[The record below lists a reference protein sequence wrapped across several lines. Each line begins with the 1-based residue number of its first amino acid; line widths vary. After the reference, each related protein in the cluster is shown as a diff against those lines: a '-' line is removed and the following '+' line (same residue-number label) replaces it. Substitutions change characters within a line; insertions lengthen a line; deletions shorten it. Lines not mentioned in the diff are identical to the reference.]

1 MRFPANE
8 TMFSVQKYELNSR
21 AKGLNKTHFLVKT
34 KEGNLEMKQPKTPGI
49 KRLKLCELKRRGR
62 LNTLSLAITLQVQ
75 NFKKITPNIMAE
87 FRELSLNYI
96 RKPKRCKNVTG
107 WTWKL

>member
-1 MRFPANE
+1 M
-8 TMFSVQKYELNSR
+8 
-21 AKGLNKTHFLVKT
+21 NKTRPIIPLQYSWTHFLVKT
-34 KEGNLEMKQPKTPGI
+34 IILRKEGNLEMKQPKTPGI
-49 KRLKLCELKRRGR
+49 KRLKLCEPKRRGR
-62 LNTLSLAITLQVQ
+62 LNTHSLAITLQVQ

-96 RKPKRCKNVTG
+96 RKPKRCEPVTG